1 MNTLVIKGSINNE
14 QWLSAP
20 ICSVVEPEKKSFEE
34 AVAECNAVPLDSF
47 IIELKKRVKLRYQN
61 EKSQDF
67 RSRVG

>member
-20 ICSVVEPEKKSFEE
+20 ICSVDEPEKKSFEE

-47 IIELKKRVKLRYQN
+47 IIELKKRVKQRYQN
-61 EKSQDF
+61 AKSQDI

>member
-1 MNTLVIKGSINNE
+1 MDTLVMKDCINNE

-20 ICSVVEPEKKSFEE
+20 IRSVVEPEKKSFEE

-47 IIELKKRVKLRYQN
+47 IIELKKRVKLRFQN